1 MLNIT
6 LFLDLNRFALCTVF
20 NAFFGAI
27 NLRQCYPAL
36 LLTNYY
42 FNEIDV
48 ATRSFLLYGDVH
60 LIVTCYLKKI
70 QALDSVNPCC
80 LEMKADKWAC
90 RSHTSPERCFCFHL
104 KIQLWKFDS
113 HFFII
118 IIIERVI
125 LNFMLTL
132 IYTPSGW
139 LRSGNVEFTTY
150 SLYFGVNSHV
160 VHVPHACVH
169 QWSNVIDLNL
179 AVIIII
185 LLLIIPFMVCL
196 GSPLQSSDSEH
207 YKSLCCPY
215 EEQCYFQATSTWYAF
230 CMAWILSWFF
240 FLDPYFL
247 LLTQSCPILT
257 HFLWTVSHS

>member
-1 MLNIT
+1 
-6 LFLDLNRFALCTVF
+6 
-20 NAFFGAI
+20 
-27 NLRQCYPAL
+27 
-36 LLTNYY
+36 
-42 FNEIDV
+42 
-48 ATRSFLLYGDVH
+48 
-60 LIVTCYLKKI
+60 
-70 QALDSVNPCC
+70 
-80 LEMKADKWAC
+80 MKADKWAC

-185 LLLIIPFMVCL
+185 LLLIIPFTVCL

-207 YKSLCCPY
+207 DKSLCCPY
-215 EEQCYFQATSTWYAF
+215 EEPCYFQATSTWYAF
-230 CMAWILSWFF
+230 CMAWILSFFIFWIHIFYFWLRVALFWLIFCGLCLTVNHAKVHNFCWFCLF
-240 FLDPYFL
+240 
-247 LLTQSCPILT
+247 SG
-257 HFLWTVSHS
+257 TVMEMLPGNKRDSRFW